1 MGSSS
6 LSSRFGSWNH
16 QFCSLGDMPVS
27 GGHDEMCDEHFFCG
41 SFRLSF
47 CVWHNVDVYGSRIF
61 YMFDIICEC
70 DSASS

>member
-1 MGSSS
+1 M
-6 LSSRFGSWNH
+6 
-16 QFCSLGDMPVS
+16 S